1 MEPYLEIKCLICG
14 HESHVS
20 GNQVERPEYRCE
32 HCGMRMAKS
41 LWGKSKVSYF
51 VASELLRL
59 ASAALG
65 DSEAAT
71 EVCAFHVVCK
81 GAGGIPITFSTDYRV
96 NITPYQEGE

>member
-20 GNQVERPEYRCE
+20 GDQIDRPEYRCE
-32 HCGMRMAKS
+32 QCGMWMAKS

-51 VASELLRL
+51 VAAELLRL

-71 EVCAFHVVCK
+71 EVRAFHVVCK
-81 GAGGIPITFSTDYRV
+81 GPGGIPITFNTDCSL
-96 NITPYQEGE
+96 NMTPYQEGE